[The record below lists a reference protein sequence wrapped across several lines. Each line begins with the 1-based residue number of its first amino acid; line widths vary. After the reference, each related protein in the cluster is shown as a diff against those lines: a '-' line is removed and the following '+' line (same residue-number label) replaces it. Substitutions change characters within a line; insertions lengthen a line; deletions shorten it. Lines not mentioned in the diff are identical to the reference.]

1 MLAVEVENVVKQFP
15 GGWRKPPVRIIDN
28 VSFTVEKGQH
38 VAIIGPNGCGKTTL
52 LRTIATIYRPDAG
65 KVRIFGQD
73 VFSWRQSERSR
84 RAFAFISPALNFQAK
99 LTLRQT
105 IEFFATVLQKP
116 PETVVPFLKR
126 TGLYT
131 MWDRRL
137 EGFSEGQKAMLRL
150 AIAFLKQPRVLFL
163 DEVVANL
170 DLARREKVIG
180 MLEEMEA
187 FQDLTLLM
195 VDHDPFV
202 VDRLCERILVL
213 KEGGKVH
220 KFTSV
225 HELMDEVP
233 YRFTV
238 EVNLKRDIDDKLAE
252 KVAQPLQRYE
262 MTLRYFAPD
271 EQAVHKISRRVL
283 KLLGERVQ
291 DYVTAPVSLKDV
303 YYLMREES

>member
-1 MLAVEVENVVKQFP
+1 M
-15 GGWRKPPVRIIDN
+15 
-28 VSFTVEKGQH
+28 
-38 VAIIGPNGCGKTTL
+38 
-52 LRTIATIYRPDAG
+52 
-65 KVRIFGQD
+65 RIFGQD
-73 VFSWRQSERSR
+73 VFNWRQSERSR

-116 PETVVPFLKR
+116 PGTVTPFLKR
-126 TGLYT
+126 TGLYA
-131 MWDRRL
+131 MWDQRL
-137 EGFSEGQKAMLRL
+137 EGFSDGQKAMLRL

-180 MLEEMEA
+180 MLEELEA

-195 VDHDPFV
+195 VDHDPYV
-202 VDRLCERILVL
+202 VDRLCDRILVL
-213 KEGGKVH
+213 QEGGRVH
-220 KFTSV
+220 RFTSLR
-225 HELMDEVP
+225 ELMDEVP

-238 EVNLKRDIDDKLAE
+238 EVNLKRDVDDALAA
-252 KVAQPLQRYE
+252 KVAQPLRRYE
-262 MTLRYFAPD
+262 MTLRYFAAD
-271 EQAVHKISRRVL
+271 EQAVHRISRRVL

-303 YYLMREES
+303 YYLMREEG

>member
-1 MLAVEVENVVKQFP
+1 
-15 GGWRKPPVRIIDN
+15 
-28 VSFTVEKGQH
+28 
-38 VAIIGPNGCGKTTL
+38 
-52 LRTIATIYRPDAG
+52 
-65 KVRIFGQD
+65 
-73 VFSWRQSERSR
+73 
-84 RAFAFISPALNFQAK
+84 
-99 LTLRQT
+99 
-105 IEFFATVLQKP
+105 
-116 PETVVPFLKR
+116 
-126 TGLYT
+126 
-131 MWDRRL
+131 
-137 EGFSEGQKAMLRL
+137 MLRL

-213 KEGGKVH
+213 KEGGRVH
-220 KFTSV
+220 KFTSL

-262 MTLRYFAPD
+262 MTLRYFAAD

-283 KLLGERVQ
+283 KLLGARVQ

-303 YYLMREES
+303 YYLMREVS